1 MGDHHNFINSGSWWK
16 VSSSSSISSSSSMRA
31 NSNESGGSAVF
42 HDKLHHQDH
51 HSLATDHHL
60 QMIGLG
66 LSSQS
71 PVDQWNQSLLR
82 GDSKAETSFG
92 VMLQENLNLDATTNA
107 NANTTSS
114 TTSYQL
120 QESDSS
126 HHQALWRD
134 PHINNNDF
142 KPQLNMTSSNRG
154 FFSDHHQFSPH
165 GSSSTDSSTV
175 TCQGSFSIDN
185 STNNTLYGTATT
197 PNSSSAMFHQ
207 HQGAGY
213 SLSGSTDQQASRNHQ
228 QSNLG
233 YSQFGSS
240 TGNYDQVA
248 TALPPTWFLRSSS
261 PPKPHSPL
269 RFSNNATFWNPAAT
283 PGNVGPNQH
292 DASSNFFPALQPPQ
306 IHPAS
311 FDEQPKSISEVRDSS
326 NSEVKRGGGDQ
337 PAVKRAK
344 SEAASPSPAFKVRKE
359 KMGDRIAAL
368 QQLVSPFGKTDAASV
383 LSEAIEY
390 IKFLHQQVSALS
402 NPYMKSG
409 ASLQH
414 QQSDQPKELDVSE
427 EPDLRSRGLCLVPV
441 SSTFPVTHDT
451 TVDFW
456 TPTFGGTFR

>member
-1 MGDHHNFINSGSWWK
+1 MGDHHDFINSGSWWK
-16 VSSSSSISSSSSMRA
+16 VSSSSSTSSSMRA
-31 NSNESGGSAVF
+31 SSIVSGGSDVF
-42 HDKLHHQDH
+42 DEKLHS
-51 HSLATDHHL
+51 SLATDHHL

-71 PVDQWNQSLLR
+71 PVCWDCEIPCPTLYYPIR
-82 GDSKAETSFG
+82 DSKAETSFG
-92 VMLQENLNLDATTNA
+92 VMLQENLNLDATSNA
-107 NANTTSS
+107 NAI
-114 TTSYQL
+114 

-126 HHQALWRD
+126 NHQALWRD
-134 PHINNNDF
+134 TQINNSDF

-154 FFSDHHQFSPH
+154 FFLEHQFSPH

-175 TCQGSFSIDN
+175 TCQGFAVDN
-185 STNNTLYGTATT
+185 SLYGTATT
-197 PNSSSAMFHQ
+197 PSSSSAMFHQ
-207 HQGAGY
+207 GAGFN
-213 SLSGSTDQQASRNHQ
+213 LPGSSDQQPLRNHQ
-228 QSNLG
+228 QPNLG
-233 YSQFGSS
+233 Y
-240 TGNYDQVA
+240 GNYDQLA
-248 TALPPTWFLRSSS
+248 STWFSRSS
-261 PPKPHSPL
+261 PPKPNSPL

-283 PGNVGPNQH
+283 AGNVGPTHH

-306 IHPAS
+306 IHAPS
-311 FDEQPKSISEVRDSS
+311 FDKQKSITKVPDSRS
-326 NSEVKRGGGDQ
+326 NEVKKGGADQ
-337 PAVKRAK
+337 PAAKRAK
-344 SEAASPSPAFKVRKE
+344 SEAPSPSPASKVRKE

-414 QQSDQPKELDVSE
+414 QQMSHHHKELEVSE

-441 SSTFPVTHDT
+441 SSIFPVTQDT

>member
-1 MGDHHNFINSGSWWK
+1 MGDHHDFINSGSWWK
-16 VSSSSSISSSSSMRA
+16 VSSSSSSSTSSSMRP
-31 NSNESGGSAVF
+31 SSIESGVF
-42 HDKLHHQDH
+42 HDKLH
-51 HSLATDHHL
+51 SLATSDHHNHHL

-66 LSSQS
+66 LSSSQS
-71 PVDQWNQSLLR
+71 PADQWNQSLLR

-92 VMLQENLNLDATTNA
+92 VMLHENLNLDATSNA
-107 NANTTSS
+107 NANVNAN
-114 TTSYQL
+114 QL

-126 HHQALWRD
+126 HHQAMWRD
-134 PHINNNDF
+134 SQMNNSDY
-142 KPQLNMTSSNRG
+142 KPQNNRG
-154 FFSDHHQFSPH
+154 FFLDHQFSPH

-175 TCQGSFSIDN
+175 TCQGFAIDN
-185 STNNTLYGTATT
+185 SSNVYATT

-207 HQGAGY
+207 NQA
-213 SLSGSTDQQASRNHQ
+213 SGFNLHDQQPSRNQ

-233 YSQFGSS
+233 YSQFGPS
-240 TGNYDQVA
+240 TGNYDQMGS
-248 TALPPTWFLRSSS
+248 TNSWFLRSS

-283 PGNVGPNQH
+283 TGNVGHTHH
-292 DASSNFFPALQPPQ
+292 DPSSNFFPPPQ
-306 IHPAS
+306 IQPPS
-311 FDEQPKSISEVRDSS
+311 FDEQPLKGISEIRESS
-326 NSEVKRGGGDQ
+326 SSEVKRGGGEQ
-337 PAVKRAK
+337 PAAKRAK

-414 QQSDQPKELDVSE
+414 QQSDHTKDLEVSSE